1 MNLCRRAPTSRTGGL
16 PGKLRCYLVEVNMFG
31 GREGIRTPDPLLAK
45 QVLSQLSY
53 TPTQRH
59 SFSGKIMR
67 GSSQCDAR
75 LSARH
80 SGRVNAEL
88 RTEKLAPPSS
98 IAAPAGVDK
107 HSGEDSTS

>member
-1 MNLCRRAPTSRTGGL
+1 
-16 PGKLRCYLVEVNMFG
+16 
-31 GREGIRTPDPLLAK
+31 
-45 QVLSQLSY
+45 
-53 TPTQRH
+53 
-59 SFSGKIMR
+59 MR